1 MELLIERKR
10 VSSAL
15 GKSNL
20 PGLDYTLNPY
30 IGCSHGCIYCY
41 ARLYCEPRIGKN
53 WGKIVVV
60 KENIAEIL
68 ARELRRKKKG
78 LVGLSTITD
87 AYQPIE
93 AETKLTRELL
103 RILLENN
110 FKVSI
115 QTKSSLVLR
124 DLELLCAKKG
134 LVDVGFTITTL
145 NERISK
151 IVEPGASP
159 PSDRVKALEKLS
171 AEGIKTWI
179 FLGPIIPEI
188 SEESFNGIV
197 EIAKATNSLL
207 YYDKYRVKP
216 YMSGFAK
223 ELAEKAKNTD
233 WIGIANRLKELC
245 KAKGVEFTSGFGDL
259 KI

>member
-1 MELLIERKR
+1 MELLVERAR

-41 ARLYCEPRIGKN
+41 ARLYSDPRIGKN

-60 KENIAEIL
+60 KENIVEVL
-68 ARELRRKKKG
+68 AKEVRKKKKG
-78 LVGLSTITD
+78 VVGLSTITD
-87 AYQPIE
+87 PYQKIE
-93 AETKLTRELL
+93 AKEELTRELL
-103 RILLENN
+103 RILLECN
-110 FKVSI
+110 FRTSI

-124 DLELLCAKKG
+124 DLDILSSKVE

-145 NERISK
+145 EDDLARAI
-151 IVEPGASP
+151 EPGASP
-159 PSDRVKALEKLS
+159 PSERVKALEKIS

-179 FLGPIIPEI
+179 FLGPIVPGVSEQSLAEI
-188 SEESFNGIV
+188 F

-207 YYDKYRVKP
+207 YYDKYRPKQF
-216 YMSGFAK
+216 MSGKAK
-223 ELAEKAKNTD
+223 EFAERAKKIDWKAVSD
-233 WIGIANRLKELC
+233 EIERLC
-245 KAKGVEFTSGFGDL
+245 RSKGVEVAKAFDDL
-259 KI
+259 

>member
-1 MELLIERKR
+1 MELLVERKMI
-10 VSSAL
+10 STAL

-41 ARLYCEPRIGKN
+41 ARLYCEKRIAEN

-68 ARELRRKKKG
+68 GKEILKKRKG
-78 LVGLSTITD
+78 VVGLSTITD
-87 AYQPIE
+87 AYQSIE
-93 AETKLTRELL
+93 AKEKITRDLL
-103 RILLENN
+103 RLLLDNR

-124 DLELLCAKKG
+124 DLDILCEKKE

-145 NERISK
+145 DEK
-151 IVEPGASP
+151 IAKIFEPMAST
-159 PSDRVKALEKLS
+159 PSERVKALEKIS

-179 FLGPIIPEI
+179 FLGPIIPGI
-188 SEESFNGIV
+188 SEESFEKIV
-197 EIAKATNSLL
+197 DIAKATSSIV
-207 YYDKYRVKP
+207 YYDKFRIKP
-216 YMSGFAK
+216 FMTSGIVK
-223 ELAEKAKNTD
+223 ELADKAKKTD
-233 WIGIANRLKELC
+233 WKVIAIKIKELC
-245 KAKGVEFTSGFGDL
+245 KSKGVEVASGFGDL
-259 KI
+259 

>member
-1 MELLIERKR
+1 MELLVERKV

-41 ARLYCEPRIGKN
+41 ARLYCEKRIAEN

-68 ARELRRKKKG
+68 AKEVVKKRRG
-78 LVGLSTITD
+78 VVGLSTITD
-87 AYQPIE
+87 AYQSIE
-93 AETKLTRELL
+93 AEEKITRELL
-103 RILLENN
+103 RLLLDNY

-115 QTKSSLVLR
+115 QTKSSLLLR
-124 DLELLCAKKG
+124 DLDILCEKKE

-145 NERISK
+145 DEK
-151 IVEPGASP
+151 IAKILEPMASN
-159 PSDRVKALEKLS
+159 PSERVKALEKIS

-188 SEESFNGIV
+188 SEESFDEIV

-207 YYDKYRVKP
+207 YYDKFRIKP
-216 YMSGFAK
+216 FMTSGIVK
-223 ELAEKAKNTD
+223 ELAEKAKKVE
-233 WIGIANRLKELC
+233 WKEVAKKLKDIC
-245 KAKGVEFTSGFGDL
+245 KSKGVEFASGFGDL
-259 KI
+259 

>member
-1 MELLIERKR
+1 MDILVERRK
-10 VSSAL
+10 VSNAL

-41 ARLYCEPRIGKN
+41 ARLYSEPRVGNN
-53 WGKIVVV
+53 WGKIVIV
-60 KENIAEIL
+60 KDNIVEIL
-68 ARELRRKKKG
+68 AKEIRRKKKG
-78 LVGLSTITD
+78 VVGLSTITD
-87 AYQPIE
+87 AYQSIE
-93 AETKLTRELL
+93 AEEGITRELL

-124 DLELLCAKKG
+124 DLDLLCSRIE

-145 NERISK
+145 KDEFARI
-151 IVEPGASP
+151 IEPKASP
-159 PSDRVKALEKLS
+159 PSERVKALEKIS

-188 SEESFNGIV
+188 SENSFSEIV
-197 EIAKATNSLL
+197 EIAESTNSVL
-207 YYDKYRVKP
+207 YYDKYRSKP
-216 YMSGFAK
+216 FMYGLAK
-223 ELAEKAKNTD
+223 EFAEKAKKIEWNA
-233 WIGIANRLKELC
+233 ISEKIRELC
-245 KAKGVEFTSGFGDL
+245 RSRGVEFIPAFDD
-259 KI
+259 I

>member
-1 MELLIERKR
+1 MELLVERKR

-41 ARLYCEPRIGKN
+41 ARLYSEPRIAKE

-60 KENIAEIL
+60 KENISEIL
-68 ARELRRKKKG
+68 MREMRKKKKG
-78 LVGLSTITD
+78 VVGLSTITD
-87 AYQPIE
+87 AYQSIE
-93 AETKLTRELL
+93 AKERITREIL

-115 QTKSSLVLR
+115 QTKSDLVLR
-124 DLELLCAKKG
+124 DLDILCDMNKF
-134 LVDVGFTITTL
+134 VDVGFTITTL
-145 NERISK
+145 EDRIAEL
-151 IVEPGASP
+151 IEPNAP
-159 PSDRVKALEKLS
+159 KPSARVKALEKIS

-179 FLGPIIPEI
+179 FLGPIIPEV
-188 SEESFNGIV
+188 SEKSFEEIV
-197 EIAKATNSLL
+197 ELAKATKSSL

-216 YMSGFAK
+216 FMSGYSK
-223 ELAEKAKNTD
+223 ELADKAKKTD
-233 WIGIANRLKELC
+233 WKAIAERIKELC
-245 KAKGVEFTSGFGDL
+245 RVKGVEFTSGFGDL
-259 KI
+259 

>member
-1 MELLIERKR
+1 MDILVERKR
-10 VSSAL
+10 VSTAL

-41 ARLYCEPRIGKN
+41 ARLYSEPRVGKN
-53 WGKIVVV
+53 WGKIVIV
-60 KENIAEIL
+60 KNNIAEVL
-68 ARELRRKKKG
+68 AKEIKRKKKG
-78 LVGLSTITD
+78 IVGLSTITD
-87 AYQPIE
+87 PYQSIE
-93 AETKLTRELL
+93 AEEGITREIL
-103 RILLENN
+103 RILLESNLR
-110 FKVSI
+110 VSI

-124 DLELLCAKKG
+124 DLDLLCSKKR

-145 NERISK
+145 KDEFARTIEPKASTPTER
-151 IVEPGASP
+151 V
-159 PSDRVKALEKLS
+159 RALEKIS

-188 SEESFNGIV
+188 SEDSFKEIV

-216 YMSGFAK
+216 FMSGLAK
-223 ELAEKAKNTD
+223 EFAEKAKKID
-233 WIGIANRLKELC
+233 WNAIFEKIKEIC
-245 KAKGVEFTSGFGDL
+245 RAEGVEFIPAFEDL
-259 KI
+259 